1 MCIMNFT
8 ALDVEQADFILLLAV
23 LVHSYISYTV
33 SKCVVAEFPVTI
45 MCLYKVRKTACSQ
58 LCVDALSSI
67 SKRVFIEFI
76 LLKEECLLNK

>member
-1 MCIMNFT
+1 MMSRFY
-8 ALDVEQADFILLLAV
+8 FAV
-23 LVHSYISYTV
+23 GCFSPQLHIIYC
-33 SKCVVAEFPVTI
+33 KCVVAEFPVTI